1 MKQRGKEMKLPEEKE
16 EELEKQGKPKLTPVP
31 GGGAMG
37 RLRQFEKERGL
48 NKTNPEQQTTKKPA
62 KAKTPKRSKR

>member
-1 MKQRGKEMKLPEEKE
+1 MKLPEKKQKQ
-16 EELEKQGKPKLTPVP
+16 LEKKGKRKSPPAP

-48 NKTNPEQQTTKKPA
+48 NETDLANPADDKKSEKEEASDHSADKCP
-62 KAKTPKRSKR
+62 

>member
-1 MKQRGKEMKLPEEKE
+1 MKLPEEKRDE
-16 EELEKQGKPKLTPVP
+16 IEKQGNPKATPH

-48 NKTNPEQQTTKKPA
+48 DKGEGNPAADECDKGKESEDA
-62 KAKTPKRSKR
+62 KD

>member
-1 MKQRGKEMKLPEEKE
+1 MKLPEKKQK
-16 EELEKQGKPKLTPVP
+16 ELEGKGKRKSPPVP

-48 NKTNPEQQTTKKPA
+48 KRTNIGNPAADEPSEKKD
-62 KAKTPKRSKR
+62 KNDQGSDTPH

>member
-1 MKQRGKEMKLPEEKE
+1 MKLPEKKRKQ
-16 EELEKQGKPKLTPVP
+16 LEKKGKHESPPVP

-48 NKTNPEQQTTKKPA
+48 NETDLANPADDE
-62 KAKTPKRSKR
+62 TPEKEDESDQS

>member
-1 MKQRGKEMKLPEEKE
+1 MKLPEKKRNQ
-16 EELEKQGKPKLTPVP
+16 LEKKGKHESPPVR

-48 NKTNPEQQTTKKPA
+48 SDTDLANPADDEATEKESDQSSDKC
-62 KAKTPKRSKR
+62 S

>member
-1 MKQRGKEMKLPEEKE
+1 MKLPEKKRKELQKKGKE
-16 EELEKQGKPKLTPVP
+16 EPPRIS

-48 NKTNPEQQTTKKPA
+48 DKTDLANPA
-62 KAKTPKRSKR
+62 DDKTPVKKR

>member
-1 MKQRGKEMKLPEEKE
+1 MKLPEKKRKE
-16 EELEKQGKPKLTPVP
+16 MAKKGKRDQPQPS

-48 NKTNPEQQTTKKPA
+48 EGTGLDNPVADESPKQKPGG
-62 KAKTPKRSKR
+62 KGDSE

>member
-1 MKQRGKEMKLPEEKE
+1 MKLPKKKQKELEEK
-16 EELEKQGKPKLTPVP
+16 GKRKSPPVP

-48 NKTNPEQQTTKKPA
+48 DKTDMGNPAADEATEKEGESDRSSNK
-62 KAKTPKRSKR
+62 